1 MRTVPRIVERAL
13 AETSGST
20 LWTTDGTR
28 GLADGVGGGATRDGG
43 GFALEEVREAGFA
56 APDVGEEVPAVVRE
70 LVLVAGVEIDPAEL
84 GGTEIEAGPDEV
96 AGIFVA
102 GAEEISGAEDV
113 ALELAE
119 SGEDAERE
127 RRK

>member
-1 MRTVPRIVERAL
+1 
-13 AETSGST
+13 
-20 LWTTDGTR
+20 
-28 GLADGVGGGATRDGG
+28 
-43 GFALEEVREAGFA
+43 VREW
-56 APDVGEEVPAVVRE
+56 
-70 LVLVAGVEIDPAEL
+70 VLVAGVEIDPAEL